1 MATYEV
7 TQPRADIQRVAF
19 LAGWDSQ
26 RDSEGMFRELLARLD
41 DQEQP
46 VALLIVAGE
55 HRPVYESK
63 ALQPARGILYHDN
76 IKKIIVVARDAHLAV
91 THMGA
96 SRGERGAAPIPMF
109 AFDSEGAA
117 LAEL

>member
-7 TQPRADIQRVAF
+7 TQPRGDIVRVAF
-19 LAGWDSQ
+19 LAGWDAR
-26 RDSEGMFRELLARLD
+26 RDSEGMFRELLALLD
-41 DQEQP
+41 AQEKP
-46 VALLIVAGE
+46 VVLLIVAGE

-76 IKKIIVVARDAHLAV
+76 IKKIIVVARDAQLAV
-91 THMGA
+91 AHMGA
-96 SRGERGAAPIPMF
+96 SRGERGANPIPMF
-109 AFDSEGAA
+109 AFDSEGDA